1 MKSLPV
7 VLVAVVAALL
17 LTAVSASSSL
27 EKQREVVFYGHVKSL
42 TRKGNHFEMR
52 FDPAWWLTGLS
63 ARRAALQD
71 TGSADVPNDYYIV
84 EEGHR
89 LLTFVVPMGVKALVL
104 TRDGTGS
111 IPTTAIPVGELA
123 QIVRGK
129 NPQHRSLTQPKSGFW
144 IRVAGDS
151 VNALEQQ
158 YQP

>member
-1 MKSLPV
+1 VKSL
-7 VLVAVVAALL
+7 LVAVAVAASL
-17 LTAVSASSSL
+17 LTAVSASSSIQ
-27 EKQREVVFYGHVKSL
+27 KQREVVYYGHVKSL
-42 TRKGNHFEMR
+42 TRKGNHFELR

-89 LLTFVVPMGVKALVL
+89 LLTFVAPSSVKAMVL
-104 TRDGTGS
+104 TRDGTGA
-111 IPTTAIPVGELA
+111 IPTTTVPVAELA
-123 QIVRGK
+123 QIVKGK

-151 VNALEQQ
+151 VLSLEQQ